1 MHGMAH
7 VYDVAFVWPR
17 WMNNEHAIFETI
29 KSIAKKIT
37 WSEFFPNISHKNIV
51 RHHIRIF
58 ALKRKKQKK
67 QMTKWNFRMS
77 FNRFNFLPIKDL
89 HSAQNADEKLHQ
101 PIGYVGQSN
110 MCSIWPV
117 SHVIIVTGNF
127 QLAKNSP

>member
-37 WSEFFPNISHKNIV
+37 WSEFSQIFHIKTLCD
-51 RHHIRIF
+51 HIRIF
-58 ALKRKKQKK
+58 ALKRKKK
-67 QMTKWNFRMS
+67 QMAKWNFLMS
-77 FNRFNFLPIKDL
+77 FNRFNFLSIKDL

-101 PIGYVGQSN
+101 PIGYVGRSN

-117 SHVIIVTGNF
+117 FHVIIVTGNF